1 MLAQIGYLCVFQRAV
16 RARLKLSKRRLAAWH
31 IGSWYRT
38 RQCQLKAVAL
48 LLQRS
53 NCSALALLSGTA
65 ADTAAV
71 QAAAARCLRVH
82 NTALTAHAAHTMAGH
97 MLVPV
102 ASVRILQPGTVCTVQ
117 QWPCLRG
124 DAESD
129 VTLLFRKPLVQRQR
143 PATVAATA
151 AETELV
157 AAYWTTTNCS
167 EQWWGHQYNGYFS
180 NTTASSTGNASAS
193 KRGLHSTRQMRRCRI
208 RARGLQ
214 CNCKTELTALRQ
226 RSSTLATTVTQLIQL
241 QPAIVLTSASSK
253 GAGKGSCISS
263 KQSKVLVPD
272 DAHMLLA
279 CVLRRLSGLA
289 AVSKTPK
296 VSALLCTL

>member
-1 MLAQIGYLCVFQRAV
+1 MAQIEYFCVFQRAV
-16 RARLKLSKRRLAAWH
+16 KARLKLSKRRLAAWH
-31 IGSWYRT
+31 IGCWYRL
-38 RQCQLKAVAL
+38 RQCQLRAVAL

-53 NCSALALLSGTA
+53 NCSALALISGTA
-65 ADTAAV
+65 ADTAVV

-102 ASVRILQPGTVCTVQ
+102 ASIRILQPGTVCTVQ

-129 VTLLFRKPLVQRQR
+129 VILLFRKLLTQRQR

-151 AETELV
+151 GESELI
-157 AAYWTTTNCS
+157 AAYSTTASSC
-167 EQWWGHQYNGYFS
+167 EQWWGHQYNGYSS
-180 NTTASSTGNASAS
+180 NTTASSTGNASAC
-193 KRGLHSTRQMRRCRI
+193 KRGVHSTRQMRRCRI
-208 RARGLQ
+208 KARGLQ
-214 CNCKTELTALRQ
+214 CNCKTELTALKQ
-226 RSSTLATTVTQLIQL
+226 RSHTRSTTVTQLIQL
-241 QPAIVLTSASSK
+241 QPGIVLTSASGK

-296 VSALLCTL
+296 VSALL

>member
-1 MLAQIGYLCVFQRAV
+1 VFQRAV
-16 RARLKLSKRRLAAWH
+16 RARLKLSKRRSAAWH
-31 IGSWYRT
+31 IGRWYRT
-38 RQCQLKAVAL
+38 RQCQLRAVAL

-71 QAAAARCLRVH
+71 HAAAARCLRVH
-82 NTALTAHAAHTMAGH
+82 NTVLTAQAAHAMARH
-97 MLVPV
+97 MLVAV
-102 ASVRILQPGTVCTVQ
+102 TSIRILQPGTVCTVQ

-129 VTLLFRKPLVQRQR
+129 VTLLFRQPLTQRQR
-143 PATVAATA
+143 PATVAPTA
-151 AETELV
+151 GEAELV
-157 AAYWTTTNCS
+157 AAYSTSNS
-167 EQWWGHQYNGYFS
+167 EQWWGHQFNDFPS
-180 NTTASSTGNASAS
+180 TTTPRNTTNDTAS

-208 RARGLQ
+208 KARGLQ
-214 CNCKTELTALRQ
+214 CNCRAELTALKQ
-226 RSSTLATTVTQLIQL
+226 RSSTVATTVTQLMQL
-241 QPAIVLTSASSK
+241 QPDVVLTSARGKSVGKSS
-253 GAGKGSCISS
+253 SSSS
-263 KQSKVLVPD
+263 KQTKVLVPD

-296 VSALLCTL
+296 VSALLYRSIQ